1 MISYYNRSPKKNW
14 LNNPVFIFILLF
26 LIFTN
31 VGYSQSVHN
40 LSVQFTLKDKE
51 SKLPLKGVS
60 IVLEG
65 LFQKYENQSNDFGI
79 VILNSIPSGDYRLK
93 LSHIGYDGIEQL
105 LSLTKDQI
113 LLFELTPKSIELN
126 EVVVTATESRGMTST
141 SIIDKRA
148 MQHLQPSSF
157 TDLLELL
164 PGGRSKDPIFNA
176 SNHIKLR
183 EVGTA
188 DSNYDISSLGTAFV
202 IDGIPI
208 NTDANLQYTTGPK
221 TIITSGSS
229 YANTRRNTT
238 SKGID
243 MRSISTDQIEKVEI
257 IRGIPS
263 VEYGDLTSGLI
274 KIKRKRGRSNWESRF
289 KADEFSKLY
298 YVGKGFESEEKSFV
312 LNVGLDY
319 LDAKS
324 DPRNSFENYKRITAS
339 IRAQKTWENDAYL
352 LQWDSSLDYSGSMD
366 NEKADPNVGY
376 AKIDRY
382 TSSYNRLALAN
393 TFDLN
398 FKSSSFIKALNVST
412 SFSQQY
418 DKIEQTKWV
427 QVSSATA
434 IPNTTEQGE
443 HDGIFL
449 TPQYTSDLLVDGKP
463 FDAFLKAM
471 GDFEI
476 HLFGVKHTLKAG
488 IEWTYAK
495 NNGKGQVYDTT
506 HPPSP
511 EMTTRPR
518 SYRDIPASTDIA
530 FFAEDAITIPLGQH
544 QLNIAGGLRAMSLLN
559 IPSAYAIHGKYY
571 FDPRIN
577 AQWALPA
584 IQIGQHALKTEFTA
598 GTGQYTKF
606 PTLAQLYPD
615 YVYNDLVQLNYY
627 HNTPEYR
634 RINLMTYKTS
644 AVNYDLAPAINK
656 KWEIRADFSYDN
668 NRFSITYFN
677 ERMNSGFR
685 NGSGYHALS
694 YKKYDTNSIDPATL
708 TGPPD
713 LAQMSFVMDTLLTTY
728 NITNNGSR
736 LLKSGIE
743 FQFSS
748 KRFPSINTRFTV
760 NGAWFKSTY
769 TNSNPV
775 YKSGQKDI
783 IINGKRLP
791 YLGLYQWDDGFEK
804 QQLNTNL
811 IVDTYIPSLGLE
823 FSSSFQFMWFKSDQ
837 STPMNGTPIS
847 YIDPSGQQH
856 PYLEEDKTDPILQWL
871 NIKYN
876 NELFQKKTIPMSMN
890 MNLKISKDFYKKF
903 RISMFV
909 NRLFSYYQNYE
920 INGQKIEQRGLT
932 SPYFG
937 MELNLNL

>member
-1 MISYYNRSPKKNW
+1 MTYCNSLPPIFSKSII
-14 LNNPVFIFILLF
+14 LLVFILF
-26 LIFTN
+26 SNLGFTQN
-31 VGYSQSVHN
+31 INKLNIQITV
-40 LSVQFTLKDKE
+40 KDAE
-51 SKLPLKGVS
+51 SKLPIKGALLTVEGSSQKYEAQSDDFGS
-60 IVLEG
+60 IVL
-65 LFQKYENQSNDFGI
+65 NAI
-79 VILNSIPSGDYRLK
+79 VSGNYKIK
-93 LSHIGYDGIEQL
+93 LSHSGYETIEKKLEFTTNQN
-105 LSLTKDQI
+105 LSL
-113 LLFELTPKSIELN
+113 ELKPASIELN
-126 EVVVTATESRGMTST
+126 EVVITATESRGMTST

-164 PGGRSKDPIFNA
+164 PGGRSKDPVFNA

-183 EVGTA
+183 EVGIA

-202 IDGIPI
+202 IDGIPL
-208 NTDANLQYTTGPK
+208 NTDANLQYSTGPRM
-221 TIITSGSS
+221 TITPGSG

-238 SKGID
+238 SKGVD

-298 YVGKGFESEEKSFV
+298 YLGKGFESEEKRFV

-339 IRAQKTWENDAYL
+339 IRAQKTWEDDSYL

-366 NEKADPNVGY
+366 NERADPNVGY

-382 TSSYNRLALAN
+382 SSDYNRFSIAN
-393 TFDLN
+393 SFDLD
-398 FKSSSFIKALNVST
+398 FKT
-412 SFSQQY
+412 SRFLKSIHVATSLSQQY

-427 QVSSATA
+427 QVSNATA
-434 IPNTTEQGE
+434 IPNNTEQGE
-443 HDGIFL
+443 SDGIFL
-449 TPQYTSDLLVDGKP
+449 TPQYASDLLVDGKP

-471 GDFEI
+471 GDFEVR
-476 HLFGVKHTLKAG
+476 LFGITHALKAG
-488 IEWTYAK
+488 SEWTYSK

-518 SYRDIPASTDIA
+518 SYKDIPASTDIA
-530 FFAEDAITIPLGQH
+530 FFAEDAITIPLGKH
-544 QLNIAGGLRAMSLLN
+544 QLNLAGGIRAMSLLN
-559 IPSAYAIHGKYY
+559 VPSAYAIHGKYY

-577 AQWALPA
+577 AQWVLPSFK
-584 IQIGQHALKTEFTA
+584 IEKHALKTELTVGA
-598 GTGQYTKF
+598 GQYTKF

-644 AVNYDLAPAINK
+644 AINYDLTPAINK
-656 KWEIRADFSYDN
+656 KWEVRTDFSYDN
-668 NRFSITYFN
+668 NRFSVTFFN
-677 ERMNSGFR
+677 ERLDSGFR
-685 NGSGYHALS
+685 SGSRYHALS
-694 YKKYDTNSIDPATL
+694 YKKYDSSSIDPSAL
-708 TGPPD
+708 TSQPD
-713 LAQMSFVMDTLLTTY
+713 LAEMSFVMDTLLTTY
-728 NITNNGSR
+728 NITNNGSK
-736 LLKSGIE
+736 LLKSGVE
-743 FQFSS
+743 FQLSS
-748 KRFPSINTRFTV
+748 KRFTSINTRFTL
-760 NGAWFKSTY
+760 NGAWFKTTY

-791 YLGLYQWDDGFEK
+791 YLGLYQWDDGSIK

-823 FSSSFQFMWFKSDQ
+823 FSSSFQFMWFRSNQ
-837 STPMNGTPIS
+837 STPMNGTPIA
-847 YIDPSGQQH
+847 YINPSGEQY
-856 PYLEEDKTDPILQWL
+856 PYLEEDKSDPILQWL
-871 NIKYN
+871 DIKYN
-876 NELFQKKTIPMSMN
+876 DDLFEKRTIPMSMN
-890 MNLKISKDFYKKF
+890 MNLKISKDFYKKI

>member
-1 MISYYNRSPKKNW
+1 MSYCNSLLVITKNSKT
-14 LNNPVFIFILLF
+14 IILLLCILF
-26 LIFTN
+26 
-31 VGYSQSVHN
+31 SN
-40 LSVQFTLKDKE
+40 LGFAQNINKLRIQIAVKDSE
-51 SKLPLKGVS
+51 SKFPIKGG
-60 IVLEG
+60 IVAVEG
-65 LFQKYENQSNDFGI
+65 VFQKYELQSDDFGS
-79 VILNSIPSGDYRLK
+79 VVLESIPSGNYK
-93 LSHIGYDGIEQL
+93 IKVSHIGYASIEKNLVFTSNQH
-105 LSLTKDQI
+105 LS
-113 LLFELTPKSIELN
+113 FELTPISVELN
-126 EVVVTATESRGMTST
+126 EVVITATESRGMTST
-141 SIIDKRA
+141 SVIDKKA

-164 PGGRSKDPIFNA
+164 PGGRSKDPVFNV

-183 EVGTA
+183 EVGIA

-202 IDGIPI
+202 VDGIPI
-208 NTDANLQYTTGPK
+208 NTDANLQYTTGSNM
-221 TIITSGSS
+221 TITPGSG

-238 SKGID
+238 SKGVD
-243 MRSISTDQIEKVEI
+243 MRSISTDQIERVEI
-257 IRGIPS
+257 VRGIPS

-274 KIKRKRGRSNWESRF
+274 KIKRKRGRSDLESRF

-298 YVGKGFESEEKSFV
+298 YVGKGFEDEEKRFV

-319 LDAKS
+319 LNAKP

-339 IRAQKTWENDAYL
+339 IRAQKTWENDSYL

-366 NEKADPNVGY
+366 NEKADPDVGF

-382 TSSYNRLALAN
+382 SSDYNRFSLAN
-393 TFDLN
+393 SFDLN
-398 FKSSSFIKALNVST
+398 FKSAQFLKAIHVAT
-412 SFSQQY
+412 SLSQQY

-427 QVSSATA
+427 QVSNATA
-434 IPNTTEQGE
+434 IPNNTEQGE
-443 HDGIFL
+443 SDGIFL
-449 TPQYTSDLLVDGKP
+449 TPQYTSNLLVDGKP
-463 FDAFLKAM
+463 FDAFFKGM
-471 GDFEI
+471 GDFEVRFLGI
-476 HLFGVKHTLKAG
+476 THALKAG
-488 IEWTYAK
+488 SEWTYSK

-518 SYRDIPASTDIA
+518 SYKDIPASTDIA
-530 FFAEDAITIPLGQH
+530 FFAEDAITIPLGNH
-544 QLNIAGGLRAMSLLN
+544 QLNIAGGIRAMSLLN
-559 IPSAYAIHGKYY
+559 VPSAYAIHGKYY

-577 AQWALPA
+577 AQWALPSFK
-584 IQIGQHALKTEFTA
+584 IGKHALKTEFTV

-634 RINLMTYKTS
+634 RINLMTYKT
-644 AVNYDLAPAINK
+644 AAINYDLKPAINK
-656 KWEIRADFSYDN
+656 KWEVRTDFSYDN
-668 NRFSITYFN
+668 NRFSVTYFN
-677 ERMNSGFR
+677 ERLDSGFR
-685 NGSGYHALS
+685 NGSRYHALS
-694 YKKYDTNSIDPATL
+694 YKKYDSSSIDPLTL
-708 TGPPD
+708 TGQPD

-728 NITNNGSR
+728 NITNNGSK
-736 LLKSGIE
+736 LLKSGVE

-748 KRFPSINTRFTV
+748 KRFKAINTRFTI
-760 NGAWFKSTY
+760 NGAWFKTIY
-769 TNSNPV
+769 TNSSPV

-783 IINGKRLP
+783 VINGKRLP
-791 YLGLYQWDDGFEK
+791 YLGLYQWDDGSEK

-823 FSSSFQFMWFKSDQ
+823 FSSSFQFMWFRSGQ

-847 YIDPSGQQH
+847 YIDPSGKQH
-856 PYLEEDKTDPILQWL
+856 PYLEENKSDPILQWL
-871 NIKYN
+871 DIKYN
-876 NELFQKKTIPMSMN
+876 DALFEKRTVPMSMN
-890 MNLKISKDFYKKF
+890 MNLKVSKDFYKKF

-920 INGQKIEQRGLT
+920 INGQKIERRGLT